1 MSGEPAIN
9 RSLWWLGNSSAQ
21 MLESGEREAV
31 RGDLAE
37 SGETGGQA
45 LRHVV
50 GLVIRRQVSI
60 WNGLATWLA
69 LCAWSSR

>member
-1 MSGEPAIN
+1 
-9 RSLWWLGNSSAQ
+9 

-37 SGETGGQA
+37 SGETGSQA

-50 GLVIRRQVSI
+50 GLVIRRQLSI
-60 WNGLATWLA
+60 WTDWRPWLTLVGLVVPLA
-69 LCAWSSR
+69 ARGVSS